1 MSHKAGNFQTF
12 RSRARITLALV
23 CMTFQRIRTFI
34 FFKNVCR
41 GGSSDEG
48 DRLLLHSL
56 PAVFGAQRGVCG
68 AGRPLER
75 RLPWRLLLGRQDHA
89 VQLASRAHGGRPG
102 GAVRKRRCGVS
113 CPIDLDSGQTA
124 MEDSPCLPPPPRADL
139 HHRGLVCRVRLP
151 QHQ

>member
-1 MSHKAGNFQTF
+1 M
-12 RSRARITLALV
+12 
-23 CMTFQRIRTFI
+23 
-34 FFKNVCR
+34 FFFCLFCFLTSTPFFS

-102 GAVRKRRCGVS
+102 GAVRKR
-113 CPIDLDSGQTA
+113 
-124 MEDSPCLPPPPRADL
+124 
-139 HHRGLVCRVRLP
+139 
-151 QHQ
+151 